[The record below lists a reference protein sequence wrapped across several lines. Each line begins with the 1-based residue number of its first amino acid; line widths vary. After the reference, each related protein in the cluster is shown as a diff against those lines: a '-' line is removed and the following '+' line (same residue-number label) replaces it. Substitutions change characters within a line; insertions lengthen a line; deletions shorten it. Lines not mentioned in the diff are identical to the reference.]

1 MSEDFDRGWLAI
13 FCPALLID
21 DEQREYILILLVVVD
36 LKSIFSLEL
45 PWYCF
50 DVTYMHVNLYLN
62 VPLLLSVFLP
72 CKCNQLDVKWLLLCR
87 PGECNEQESVRG
99 NTHCEVLQVSGY
111 CCLLNV
117 V

>member
-36 LKSIFSLEL
+36 LKSVFSLQL

-62 VPLLLSVFLP
+62 VPLLLSLFFFHANVINLMSSGCFYVGLENAMN
-72 CKCNQLDVKWLLLCR
+72 KNQ
-87 PGECNEQESVRG
+87 
-99 NTHCEVLQVSGY
+99 
-111 CCLLNV
+111 
-117 V
+117 